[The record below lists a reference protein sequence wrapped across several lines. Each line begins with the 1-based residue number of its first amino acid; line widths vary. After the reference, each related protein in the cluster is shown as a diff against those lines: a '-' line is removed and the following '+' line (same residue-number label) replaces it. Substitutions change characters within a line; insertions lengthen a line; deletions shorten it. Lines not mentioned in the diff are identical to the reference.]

1 MQTTIDIND
10 DLLQK
15 AMAISQLTDKK
26 QVIELAL
33 KSYVLSSPN
42 YQRLLD
48 LRGKVEFW
56 DDDESQTAQR

>member
-15 AMAISQLTDKK
+15 AMDISQLTDKK

-33 KSYVLSSPN
+33 KSYVSSGLN

-56 DDDESQTAQR
+56 DDEESQTTQR